1 MIWIKTERR
10 LQKFDSVRIE
20 ESRFKV
26 YLYVAKIF
34 DSDKNSFST
43 IEFLKDNIADVMNYI
58 TEKVLA
64 PVPNSIIDLEELNKI
79 IEEF

>member
-1 MIWIKTERR
+1 MIWIKTTCR

-20 ESRFKV
+20 ESRFMV
-26 YLYVAKIF
+26 HLYVAKLF
-34 DSDKNSFST
+34 DSDRNSFST
-43 IEFLKDNIADVMNYI
+43 TEFLKDNIADVMNYI

-64 PVPNSIIDLEELNKI
+64 PVPNSIIDLDELNKI

>member
-1 MIWIKTERR
+1 MIWIKTTCR

-20 ESRFKV
+20 ESRFRV
-26 YLYVAKIF
+26 YLYVAKLF

-64 PVPNSIIDLEELNKI
+64 PVPNSIIDLDELNKI
-79 IEEF
+79 IEGF